1 VTGSHRL
8 IRCTPDELFDL
19 LRACCADQSAAAS
32 RELTR
37 RRRPG
42 ISSRDLLSS
51 ASGSFEP
58 RRARMVSTAPFG
70 RSQWQLTCDQGAHGS
85 IAHLQFDSTHG
96 LARWLP
102 RHVRTV
108 YLTAVGDRMLQ
119 TLNEYARQRAT
130 PDDPAAPA

>member
-8 IRCTPDELFDL
+8 IRCTPDELFDI
-19 LRACCADQSAAAS
+19 LRACCAEESAAAG
-32 RELTR
+32 REPAR
-37 RRRPG
+37 RRRPRSPIRG
-42 ISSRDLLSS
+42 LLSS

-58 RRARMVSTAPFG
+58 RRAQMVSTAGFG
-70 RSQWQLTCDQGAHGS
+70 QSQWQLTCDQGAHGS

-108 YLTAVGDRMLQ
+108 YLTVVGDRMLE
-119 TLNEYARQRAT
+119 TINEYARQRAV
-130 PDDPAAPA
+130 PHRPG